1 MLKTNRGLLTYILL
15 NLITLGIYSLFFY
28 HGIAKDMN
36 TACQGD
42 GKHTKGLI
50 AYILLSLITCGI
62 YSIVW
67 HYGVCER
74 IAMNSSRRG
83 VACNVDGGNF
93 LLWYLLGSLL
103 CGIGP
108 LVAMHKMFVGMNN
121 LCASYNA
128 NPAGAPVAYAATPVV
143 NVNINNG

>member
-1 MLKTNRGLLTYILL
+1 MLKTNRSLLVYILL
-15 NLITLGIYSLFFY
+15 NIVTLGIYSLFFI

-36 TACQGD
+36 TACNGD

-50 AYILLSLITCGI
+50 AYILLTAITCGI

-74 IAMNSSRRG
+74 IAMNSQRRG

-103 CGIGP
+103 CGIGIF
-108 LVAMHKMFVGMNN
+108 VAMHKMLVGMNN
-121 LCASYNA
+121 LCAAYNA
-128 NPAGAPVAYAATPVV
+128 NPSGVVAYAATPVV